1 MIAIG
6 LAVHVL
12 MLVGIVQT
20 STNSMLTDDETKNLT
35 SLNLDSLDSRN
46 VDIVRQLLN
55 QETLIRMTLVKNVH
69 ALMKDMLTLQEKLTA
84 VENRISK
91 IDTSTDHE
99 ISKLK

>member
-46 VDIVRQLLN
+46 VDIFRQLLI

>member
-46 VDIVRQLLN
+46 VDIFRQLLN